1 MQSGDEVSD
10 VSDRDRQALQLLMDA
25 IPQAVQLLDRDGQVV
40 AANRRAAVALEAF
53 PIDCQGVARRVV
65 ASREVVYTE
74 EIRGGG
80 RFALS
85 ASPVLAADG
94 AVSHILVCASSGSD
108 ELHLDAA
115 LRLQRDI
122 ALLLASDLELEQIL
136 EQVLRTLLRLEPLD
150 RGSIHLFDEKT
161 GELRL
166 LVHDGLSPDLV
177 ERISCFAADSPE
189 ARVVREGRP
198 LFVGLADL
206 RGEMQWVAREE
217 DLCSGAALPVLHAG
231 ENLGCLV
238 LGSSTDVVVPVAV
251 RNTLESVA
259 SLIGGLLVRHRGESA
274 QAALREQLMHG
285 EKLRALG
292 TLAGGVAHE
301 MNNLLAVVLGLASQL
316 QETSAADDPRTAVL
330 ENIIAAA
337 ERGGELTRSLLG
349 FARKTKVHY
358 GEVELNPI
366 VREQQRIV
374 HRTVGKLVTI
384 AGDLAD
390 DLAPVRGDAS
400 MLAQLVL
407 NLCVNAVDAM
417 PDGGQLLL
425 RTANEEVD
433 AALAAAR
440 PGLHPGPHV
449 RLEVVD
455 TGVGMT
461 PEVRDRACE
470 PFFTTKGPDRG
481 TGLGLALVF
490 GTVKEHGGDIDIAS
504 EPGRG
509 TTVTVRLPAL
519 ASLARA
525 PAARAA
531 IGATARQ
538 GLRVLLV
545 DDERL
550 VRRTGEL
557 MLKSLGYGVLLAEH
571 GQAALDIFRSGAGVD
586 LVILDLTMPG
596 MDGATCFARL
606 RALDPTVRII
616 ISSGHVSDGHHDAI
630 PGDGRT
636 TFLDKPFNMRR
647 LADAIARVLGPE
659 RAVRQE
665 REE

>member
-1 MQSGDEVSD
+1 M
-10 VSDRDRQALQLLMDA
+10 SDRDRQTLQLLMDA

-40 AANRRAAVALEAF
+40 VANRRAAVALEAF
-53 PIDCQGVARRVV
+53 PINCRGVARQVV

-74 EIRGGG
+74 EIRDGG

-108 ELHLDAA
+108 ELQLDVA

-122 ALLLASDLELEQIL
+122 ALLLGSNLELEQIL
-136 EQVLRTLLRLEPLD
+136 QQVLRTLLRLEPLD
-150 RGSIHLFDEKT
+150 RGSVHLFDETT

-166 LVHDGLSPDLV
+166 LVHEGLSPGLV
-177 ERISCFAADSPE
+177 ARISRLAADSPE
-189 ARVVREGRP
+189 ARVIREGRP

-206 RGEMQWVAREE
+206 RGELRWVAREG
-217 DLCSGAALPVLHAG
+217 DLCSAAALPVLHTG

-251 RNTLESVA
+251 RSTLESVA
-259 SLIGGLLVRHRGESA
+259 SLIGGLLVRHRGERA

-316 QETSAADDPRTAVL
+316 RETSPADDPQAAVL

-337 ERGGELTRSLLG
+337 EQGGELTRSLLG
-349 FARKTKVHY
+349 FARKTRVHFD
-358 GEVELNPI
+358 EVELNRI

-374 HRTVGKLVTI
+374 QRTVGKVVTI
-384 AGDLAD
+384 ASDLAG

-433 AALAAAR
+433 AGRAATR
-440 PGLHPGPHV
+440 PGVHAGPHV

-461 PEVRDRACE
+461 EEVRDRACE

-504 EPGRG
+504 APDRG

-519 ASLARA
+519 ARHARA
-525 PAARAA
+525 PAARAVT
-531 IGATARQ
+531 GAKARQ

-557 MLKSLGYGVLLAEH
+557 MLKSLGYEVLLAEH
-571 GQAALDIFRSGAGVD
+571 GQAALDIFQSGASVD

-606 RALDPTVRII
+606 RALDPTARVI
-616 ISSGHVSDGHHDAI
+616 ISSGHVSDGHQEAI
-630 PGDGRT
+630 PGDGHT
-636 TFLDKPFNMRR
+636 TFLDKPFNMCQ
-647 LADAIARVLGPE
+647 LADAIARVME
-659 RAVRQE
+659 RDP
-665 REE
+665 